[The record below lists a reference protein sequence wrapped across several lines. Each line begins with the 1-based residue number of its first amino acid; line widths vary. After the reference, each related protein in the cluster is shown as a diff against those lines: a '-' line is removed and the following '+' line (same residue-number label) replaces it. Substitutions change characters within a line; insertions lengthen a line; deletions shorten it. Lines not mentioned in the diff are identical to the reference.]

1 VPVRRLHRHGWLLT
15 APREN
20 KELAALADLGH
31 FLKGSSATLGLVYVR
46 DSCEK
51 IQHFG
56 SHKDET
62 GTLEEPD
69 VDVCLKRLATTIKQA
84 KTEFEDV
91 EKVLRRYL
99 REP

>member
-1 VPVRRLHRHGWLLT
+1 LLT
-15 APREN
+15 AAREN
-20 KELAALADLGH
+20 RQLAALADLGH

-62 GTLEEPD
+62 GTHEEPD
-69 VDVCLKRLATTIKQA
+69 ADVCLERLTTTIRQA

-91 EKVLRRYL
+91 ERVLRRYYN
-99 REP
+99 EP